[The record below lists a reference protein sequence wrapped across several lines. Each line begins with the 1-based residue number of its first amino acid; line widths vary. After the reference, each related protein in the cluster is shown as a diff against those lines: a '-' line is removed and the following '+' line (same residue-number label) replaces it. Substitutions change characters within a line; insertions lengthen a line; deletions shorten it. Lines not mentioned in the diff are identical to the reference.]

1 MRATN
6 APASRARRK
15 RVLNRAKGFQNNR
28 NVWIRQAFKAVDR
41 ANAMAYTGR
50 RQKKRAYRCLWT
62 VRINAACRANGTMY
76 SRFIAGLKKA
86 NIVLDRKALAEI
98 AANDAEAFGKL
109 LELAKA

>member
-15 RVLNRAKGFQNNR
+15 RVLDRAKGFQNNR
-28 NVWIRQAFKAVDR
+28 NVWIRQAFNAVDR

-62 VRINAACRANGTMY
+62 VRINAACRAAGTNY
-76 SRFIAGLKKA
+76 SRFINGLKKA
-86 NIVLDRKALAEI
+86 NITLDRKALAEV
-98 AANDAEAFGKL
+98 AVNDAEAFTKL

>member
-15 RVLNRAKGFQNNR
+15 RVLDRAKGFQNNR
-28 NVWIRQAFKAVDR
+28 NVWIRQAFNAVDR

-50 RQKKRAYRCLWT
+50 RQKKRAYRGLWT

-86 NIVLDRKALAEI
+86 NITLDRKALAEV
-98 AANDAEAFGKL
+98 AVNDPEAFAKL
-109 LELAKA
+109 LEMAKA

>member
-15 RVLNRAKGFQNNR
+15 RVLERAKGFRNNR
-28 NVWIRQAFKAVDR
+28 NCWIRQAFNAVDR
-41 ANAMAYTGR
+41 ANKMAYVGR

-86 NIVLDRKALAEI
+86 NITLDRKALAEI
-98 AANDAEAFGKL
+98 AVNDVEAFAKL
-109 LELAKA
+109 LEIAKA